1 MNTVVLN
8 EKEYAEER
16 IRNKDLVDGEIF
28 TMQMLARYYYHEH
41 GLRNKKIAEKLRE
54 YFSAAYNGY
63 EQNKFYWDGKID
75 SIASK
80 AGGRQLF
87 CIDCVWITQHEL
99 DKIASLNDRNM
110 EQLAFTWLCLSKYY
124 HAKSEKANGW
134 VSMAIGNVFKLA
146 NVSCNVRKQ
155 DAYIG
160 NLRDS
165 GILEFAKDDGNM
177 NYRVIFTDDDGDN
190 ILPVSDFR
198 CLGYEYLKYC
208 GENFIRCADCGILTR
223 GNKNGTKR
231 YCSECSGVT
240 RKGDQE
246 VTCVDC
252 GAVIVVNSKD
262 RETCRCSICKR
273 EYQREY
279 FKEYRRKQRLEEN
292 VQRANEMN

>member
-28 TMQMLARYYYHEH
+28 TLQMLARYYYHEH

-80 AGGRQLF
+80 AGDKQLF
-87 CIDCVWITQHEL
+87 CIDCVWITQQEL
-99 DKIASLNDRNM
+99 DKIANLNDRNM

-155 DAYIG
+155 DSYIG
-160 NLRDS
+160 NLRDN

-177 NYRVIFTDDDGDN
+177 NYRVIFADDDGKKV
-190 ILPVSDFR
+190 LQVSDFR

-231 YCSECSGVT
+231 YCQKCSGVERAVT
-240 RKGDQE
+240 RE
-246 VTCVDC
+246 VVCEDC
-252 GAVIVVNSKD
+252 GITFYVSSKNHK
-262 RETCRCSICKR
+262 TTRCSLCLKEHEAQYHRDKER
-273 EYQREY
+273 ERYWGI
-279 FKEYRRKQRLEEN
+279 K
-292 VQRANEMN
+292 